1 MTTHSTRTEEDRGL
15 WLIGFRTSPEAD
27 TANFYVL
34 FIHNA
39 KDRPLQVNGKIVL
52 FDNPSLAPR
61 ALAQTEPAV
70 RELGP
75 APEDPDLICDVAE
88 SLRLIAAENRD
99 PSATILNFLNVLLD
113 MVAATNVPLP
123 PGHKR
128 ALWSFADHLTFQR
141 EYGDFFRETKVTRD
155 DVERA
160 VLWGLNTVM
169 AHAGKLA

>member
-1 MTTHSTRTEEDRGL
+1 MTTHSTRIGEDGGL
-15 WLIGFRTSPEAD
+15 WLIGFRTSLEAD
-27 TANFYVL
+27 MANFYVL

-61 ALAQTEPAV
+61 ALAQAEPAV

-75 APEDPDLICDVAE
+75 APEDPDLICDVVE
-88 SLRLIAAENRD
+88 SLRLIGAENMD
-99 PSATILNFLNVLLD
+99 PSATIINFLNVLLD
-113 MVAATNVPLP
+113 MVAATKVPVP

-141 EYGDFFRETKVTRD
+141 EYGDFFGEANVTRD
-155 DVERA
+155 DVQRA
-160 VLWGLNTVM
+160 VLWCLDTVM
-169 AHAGKLA
+169 AHAVKLA